1 MKMQELQLHPLIN
14 PNSKHYDTE
23 EKTAIELLEE
33 QLTVSEMIGFCKGNI
48 FKYEYRKEHKG
59 AKEDDEVKIKTYQD
73 YLNVLNSTIGFY
85 RSMPCVKAFF
95 FSNIKFMYR

>member
-1 MKMQELQLHPLIN
+1 MKELQLHPLIN

-48 FKYEYRKEHKG
+48 IKYEYRKEHKG
-59 AKEDDEVKIKTYQD
+59 AKEDDEVKIKTYRN
-73 YLNVLNSTIGFY
+73 YLKVFNDIHIATLS
-85 RSMPCVKAFF
+85 VKNAFEIF
-95 FSNIKFMYR
+95 NIKFRYR